1 MLDDPSG
8 NPIELF
14 QPAGALQNLAARGR
28 CGAWEVDEEMKAT
41 PAFDHIALTV
51 PDLDEQVERLAGDF
65 GMVVQ
70 SRSDRFA
77 MVADPASGLK
87 LELSPSDDSEVRI
100 RHLGFRAD
108 DLENAHRTL
117 VEAGMEVREAPHRRD
132 FARMYTSFLKQ
143 PGGVEVQL
151 VKYD

>member
-1 MLDDPSG
+1 M
-8 NPIELF
+8 NT
-14 QPAGALQNLAARGR
+14 
-28 CGAWEVDEEMKAT
+28 T

-51 PDLDEQVERLAGDF
+51 PDLDEQVERLTGAF

-70 SRSDRFA
+70 SRSERFA
-77 MVADPASGLK
+77 LVADPASGLT
-87 LELSPSDDSEVRI
+87 LELSLSDDSEVHF

-108 DLENAHRTL
+108 DVDGAHEAL
-117 VEAGMEVREAPHRRD
+117 VEAGMEVGEAPHRRD

-143 PGGVEVQL
+143 PGGLEVQL